1 MGGKGILLE
10 KVSVRPLTVK
20 LGILLGGLVVA
31 ILCVVFFVVQ
41 PPATTGKFPGRFS
54 GNERNEISS
63 LIRRDA
69 YHQSVRALGHG
80 ELRQTWRWIA
90 KARDQEVYAVGN
102 QPDGHLGSCWGEGQV
117 STGRV

>member
-1 MGGKGILLE
+1 MTANSNDLREPPMGGKGILLE

-69 YHQSVRALGHG
+69 YHQSVRSLGHG
-80 ELRQTWRWIA
+80 EFRRSWRWMVNSR
-90 KARDQEVYAVGN
+90 KQEVFAIGD
-102 QPDGHLGSCWGEGQV
+102 QP
-117 STGRV
+117 